1 MTKWRFHSDYRI
13 LSFIS
18 LFMLSK
24 HIVFI
29 AFGSSLGDRIAYI
42 ENAITLLQEQHI
54 VSSIFRSSY
63 YRSTPIDA
71 PGDFYINSVIR
82 CITTLTPY
90 ELLAAIHTVEESC
103 GRKRYAH
110 HNMRTIDID
119 ILLYDRETLETS
131 DLILPHPRMQDRWFV
146 MLPLREIEKNIERYF
161 TKTILP
167 DQEYLAQGIEKL
179 SGREIQ
185 WKWKYATMGILN
197 ITPDS
202 FYDGWNSLQLDTALE
217 KIWVMLQEG
226 ADIIDIGWQSTR
238 PGHTP
243 ISPQEELS
251 RIRQILPEFRKKF
264 PHTPMSIDTFYRETA
279 EFAIEYWVDIINDI
293 SAKLMY
299 NTEFMERCIQSK
311 CTYVL
316 MSTDHDITS
325 MQWFFETSI
334 VYLRS
339 IWMQK
344 VILDPWFG
352 FWKTQSENYTILSN
366 LLLLH
371 DFCCPIMAWISRK
384 SMIYKTLWI
393 HAAQALNGTTALH
406 MLSLLQGAQI
416 LRVHDVRECRETIT
430 LYNYFQLQKNHE

>member
-1 MTKWRFHSDYRI
+1 MHTIF
-13 LSFIS
+13 LSF
-18 LFMLSK
+18 
-24 HIVFI
+24 
-29 AFGSSLGDRIAYI
+29 GSNLGDRITYI
-42 ENAITLLQEQHI
+42 HQALDLLTDSGI
-54 VSSIFRSSY
+54 ISDPVSSSY
-63 YRSTPIDA
+63 FRSTPVDA
-71 PGDFYINSVIR
+71 PWDFYINIVIR
-82 CITTLTPY
+82 GYTAYAPHK
-90 ELLAAIHTVEESC
+90 LLQEILRIEKLC
-103 GRKRYAH
+103 DRKRYAH

-119 ILLYDRETLETS
+119 ILLYDWETIETS

-146 MLPLREIEKNIERYF
+146 MIPLREIEKDIWRYF
-161 TKTILP
+161 TKTIFS
-167 DQEYLAQGIEKL
+167 DQEYFAQGIEKL

-197 ITPDS
+197 TTPDS
-202 FYDGWNSLQLDTALE
+202 FYDGWHYIQLDTALE
-217 KIWVMLQEG
+217 KIWVMIQEG

-344 VILDPWFG
+344 VLLDPWFG
-352 FWKTQSENYTILSN
+352 FWKSQSENYTILSN
-366 LLLLH
+366 LLQLQELS
-371 DFCCPIMAWISRK
+371 FPIMVWISRK

-393 HAAQALNGTTALH
+393 QVEEALNGTTALH

-430 LYNYFQLQKNHE
+430 LFNYFQLQKDHE

>member
-1 MTKWRFHSDYRI
+1 MHTIF
-13 LSFIS
+13 LSF
-18 LFMLSK
+18 
-24 HIVFI
+24 
-29 AFGSSLGDRIAYI
+29 GSNLGDRITYI
-42 ENAITLLQEQHI
+42 HQALDLLADSGI
-54 VSSIFRSSY
+54 ISDPVSSSY
-63 YRSTPIDA
+63 FRSTPVNA
-71 PGDFYINSVIR
+71 PWDFYINIVIR
-82 CITTLTPY
+82 GHTAYTPQK
-90 ELLAAIHTVEESC
+90 LLQEILRIEKLC
-103 GRKRYAH
+103 DRKRYAH

-119 ILLYDRETLETS
+119 ILIYDGETIETS

-146 MLPLREIEKNIERYF
+146 MIPLLEIEKNIERYF

-197 ITPDS
+197 TAPDS
-202 FYDGWNSLQLDTALE
+202 FYDGWNYMQLDTALE
-217 KIWVMLQEG
+217 KIWVMIQEG

-251 RIRQILPEFRKKF
+251 RIQEILPEFRNKF
-264 PHTPMSIDTFYRETA
+264 PHTPLSIDTFYRETA

-299 NTEFMERCIQSK
+299 NKEFMERCIQSR

-325 MQWFFETSI
+325 IQWFFETSI
-334 VYLRS
+334 AHLRS

-352 FWKTQSENYTILSN
+352 FWKSQSENYTILSN
-366 LLLLH
+366 LLQLQELS
-371 DFCCPIMAWISRK
+371 FPIMVWISRK

-393 HAAQALNGTTALH
+393 QVEEALNGTTALH
-406 MLSLLQGAQI
+406 MLSLLHGAQI
-416 LRVHDVRECRETIT
+416 LRAHDVRECRETIT
-430 LYNYFQLQKNHE
+430 LFNYFQLQKDHE